1 MKWNKIRVVYGNC
14 QRWCIYLN
22 RERESVPVIQLASGN
37 FVEKK
42 SLQNGSSAFFLTL
55 THVAIIV
62 NEIWNGDLSNFSF
75 PTVERLEIQNLRWTN
90 WFSCTCKDS
99 LSLCRLYSSN
109 FLFIYFALVR
119 SIFLHLFF
127 LSRLLS
133 NEMKI
138 PQHVSIYTSHYM
150 HPFGDRRER
159 NRALNLLP
167 LISKKKRK
175 KENAHS
181 HKQSDIAKEAQS
193 WMMSTRKGRA
203 VPQKQR
209 RMIKM
214 LATLSFMVAS
224 ASPLESHQKQAV
236 ELPSPVVLC
245 TTILSRLV
253 IKFYLWKGKQW
264 SLTCL

>member
-14 QRWCIYLN
+14 RRWCIYLN
-22 RERESVPVIQLASGN
+22 RERDSAPVIQLASGN
-37 FVEKK
+37 FVERNSPKRK
-42 SLQNGSSAFFLTL
+42 FRFFFSPW
-55 THVAIIV
+55 HVAIIV

-119 SIFLHLFF
+119 SIFLPLFF
-127 LSRLLS
+127 LSCLLS

-138 PQHVSIYTSHYM
+138 PQHVSIYASHYM

-167 LISKKKRK
+167 LISKKKERK
-175 KENAHS
+175 KKMRIHTNNQILQKKRSPEWCHPE
-181 HKQSDIAKEAQS
+181 KGAQ
-193 WMMSTRKGRA
+193 RPR
-203 VPQKQR
+203 
-209 RMIKM
+209 
-214 LATLSFMVAS
+214 
-224 ASPLESHQKQAV
+224 
-236 ELPSPVVLC
+236 
-245 TTILSRLV
+245 
-253 IKFYLWKGKQW
+253 
-264 SLTCL
+264 